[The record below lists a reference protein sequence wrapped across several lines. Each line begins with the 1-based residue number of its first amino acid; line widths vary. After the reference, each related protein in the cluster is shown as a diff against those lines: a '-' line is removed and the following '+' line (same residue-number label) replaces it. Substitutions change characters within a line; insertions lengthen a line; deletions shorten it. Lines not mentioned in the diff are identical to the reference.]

1 MCAMNREEFL
11 ASKDFLK
18 LGQAVNHENWQ
29 VALMTVTRMQKNASE
44 ACPGLFDLKLSNIRQ
59 CILHHQKSQAL
70 DILALIVAIRA
81 KELSQK

>member
-1 MCAMNREEFL
+1 MTKEEFL

-44 ACPGLFDLKLSNIRQ
+44 ACPNLFDRKLSNIRQ
-59 CILHHQKSQAL
+59 CILHRQKAQAL
-70 DILALIVAIRA
+70 DVLSLIVAVRA
-81 KELSQK
+81 KELSLK